1 MFDIDLAIVYIMFT
15 EVYYLIS
22 TDSHLYKV
30 KFCYSVW
37 MIDLSFFE
45 NKIKTKYSSIIF
57 FKVSR
62 IRENTEKV
70 NGHLLS
76 LGQLLLLSSQI
87 YSRV

>member
-37 MIDLSFFE
+37 MINLSFFE

-57 FKVSR
+57 LKCQELER
-62 IRENTEKV
+62 TQRK
-70 NGHLLS
+70 
-76 LGQLLLLSSQI
+76 
-87 YSRV
+87 

>member
-15 EVYYLIS
+15 EVYYLIR

-57 FKVSR
+57 FKCQELER
-62 IRENTEKV
+62 TQRK
-70 NGHLLS
+70 
-76 LGQLLLLSSQI
+76 
-87 YSRV
+87 